1 MIEGT
6 QRMKKTMKHSI
17 AFLIIWLCSGV
28 CFAAYQSGNVTI
40 GIASAVLGLLG
51 YFLWINNK
59 GCMKIF
65 VLAN

>member
-6 QRMKKTMKHSI
+6 QRMKKTMKHSV

-51 YFLWINNK
+51 YLF
-59 GCMKIF
+59 MD
-65 VLAN
+65 